1 MLIISGS
8 AEFIG
13 KASQFEQGNIH
24 AFTMF
29 CSNEDLDSQLK
40 DIEQFFNDRDWD
52 QIIIEDAGLISDESM
67 LENDVLKQAYN
78 KANSEKLSVVIQ
90 NMPVSNAA

>member
-13 KASQFEQGNIH
+13 KTNMFVKGDLH

-29 CSNEDLDSQLK
+29 CSNENLQEQLK
-40 DIEQFFNDRDWD
+40 EIEVFFNQLDWD
-52 QIIIEDAGLISDESM
+52 EIVIEKEGIIENTAS
-67 LENDVLKQAYN
+67 LENDTLKQAFD
-78 KANSEKLSVVIQ
+78 KASQDKLSVVIQ
-90 NMPVSNAA
+90 NTPLSVAA